1 MTEFDINKI
10 YQAKLTEVQFNK
22 LSNFIYT
29 NYGIKMP
36 PIKKVMLQS
45 RLHKRLKAL
54 RIDNFNQYIKYLF
67 SNENSDEIIY
77 MMDVVSTNKTEFYRE
92 ASHFEFLENLISEKY
107 SNKHVDLWSAGC
119 SSGEEV
125 YTLAITLHK
134 YIINNPAFD
143 YHIMGSD
150 IATSMLQKA
159 SLAIYKKEL
168 VKNIPH
174 NILKTF
180 FLKNK
185 DKKSET
191 VRVIPALRRKT
202 TFRRINLIDRP
213 FSITKNFDIIFCRN
227 VLIYFD
233 KITQEKVILNLLSNL
248 KKGGYLFLGHS
259 ESLTGFHFNLKQIQT
274 TIFQKL

>member
-1 MTEFDINKI
+1 MTDFDINKI
-10 YQAKLTEVQFNK
+10 YQAKLTDGQFNK

-36 PIKKVMLQS
+36 PIKRVMLQS

-54 RIDNFNQYIKYLF
+54 RIDNFNNYIKFLF
-67 SNENSDEIIY
+67 DKKNHEEIIY
-77 MMDVVSTNKTEFYRE
+77 MMDVVSTNKTEFFRE
-92 ASHFEFLENLISEKY
+92 ASHFEFLKNLIFENYRHNSV
-107 SNKHVDLWSAGC
+107 NLWSAGC

-125 YTLAITLHK
+125 YTLAMILQKFT
-134 YIINNPAFD
+134 NNSLFN
-143 YHIMGSD
+143 YHILGSD
-150 IATSMLQKA
+150 IATTMLQKA
-159 SLAIYKKEL
+159 SLAIYKKQL
-168 VKNIPH
+168 VKNIPLDM
-174 NILKTF
+174 LKKY

-185 DKKSET
+185 DNKSNT
-191 VRVIPALRRKT
+191 VRVIPTLRKKT
-202 TFRRINLIDRP
+202 TFRRINLINN
-213 FSITKNFDIIFCRN
+213 SYNITQNFDIIFCRN

-233 KITQEKVILNLLSNL
+233 KKTQEKVILNLLSNL